1 MMDKLT
7 VSEIYASIQGES
19 SYSGFPCVFVRLTG
33 CPLRC
38 RWCDTTYAFKGGKE
52 ASVDD
57 VFAEILSHNIQVVEL
72 TGGEPLAQEYTPH
85 LMQRLID
92 AGKTVLIET
101 GGSEDI
107 SKLPR
112 KSHIIMDIKCPG
124 SNMHERNRWSNIEFL
139 KKADEVKFV
148 IADQADFAWAISAI
162 REFQLEQRCQ
172 ILMSPAF
179 GLMNPKDLAQ
189 LVVDTKMNIR
199 MQLQIHKYIW
209 NPKAKGV

>member
-1 MMDKLT
+1 MDKLT

-19 SYSGFPCVFVRLTG
+19 SYTGFPCVFVRLTG

-38 RWCDTTYAFKGGKE
+38 RWCDTVHAFKGGKE
-52 ASVDD
+52 TTVDD
-57 VFAEILSHNIQVVEL
+57 VLEQVLAHKIQVVEL
-72 TGGEPLAQEYTPH
+72 TGGEPLAQEHTPL

-107 SKLPR
+107 SRLPA
-112 KSHIIMDIKCPG
+112 KAHVIMDIKCPG
-124 SNMHERNRWSNIEFL
+124 SKMQDRNLWTNIEVL
-139 KKADEVKFV
+139 KPTDEVKFV
-148 IADQADFAWAISAI
+148 IVDQADFDWAINVI
-162 REFQLEQRCQ
+162 QEFRLDQKCQ
-172 ILMSPAF
+172 ILISPAF

-189 LVVDTKMNIR
+189 MVVETKLNIR